1 MKFAVLSDVHANSTA
16 LEKVLQD
23 AAQYGVEKI
32 ICAGD
37 VVGYGPDPIGTIRML
52 REHGVV
58 TVMGNHDAVVARLR
72 DSGDMIGHARDTDM
86 RHRLELSQDD
96 LDWLGSLPYIYEDE
110 AIAVAHANFVN
121 PALMGYVNDRL
132 DAQQSFF
139 RRSERMLFIG
149 HTHVEALFAFGMA
162 SNPRFPDC
170 IDHEPQDFKEK
181 EGWQYLVNVGSVG
194 YPRVRPYS
202 SYVLYD
208 SLTGDVLFRRVAFD
222 FSNYIAKLREKM
234 IPIPDWLKVEV
245 KMV

>member
-23 AAQYGVEKI
+23 ATQYGVEKI

-37 VVGYGPDPIGTIRML
+37 VVGYGPDPVGTIRML

-139 RRSERMLFIG
+139 GVQSGCFSLDTLMLRHCLPLVWLQIRVSQIVLIMNRRILRL
-149 HTHVEALFAFGMA
+149 
-162 SNPRFPDC
+162 
-170 IDHEPQDFKEK
+170 
-181 EGWQYLVNVGSVG
+181 
-194 YPRVRPYS
+194 
-202 SYVLYD
+202 
-208 SLTGDVLFRRVAFD
+208 RRD
-222 FSNYIAKLREKM
+222 GNT
-234 IPIPDWLKVEV
+234 
-245 KMV
+245 